1 MPIRPIDDIRTLIR
15 WAPLLGYARQY
26 SEATDAGVRNAVIG
40 DALEWLASQTTG
52 KLDDEL
58 AGHVA
63 AVLRTAEGAALVRWF
78 VSVAAEMESVDD

>member
-1 MPIRPIDDIRTLIR
+1 MPIKPIEDIRMLVE

-26 SEATDAGVRNAVIG
+26 SAATDAGKQNAVIG
-40 DALEWLASQTTG
+40 DALEWLASRT
-52 KLDDEL
+52 KCRLDDEL

-63 AVLRTAEGAALVRWF
+63 AVLKTSEGAALVRWF